1 MLETDGEDM
10 QNREHSCFFS
20 AAHAAKDSGSALQ
33 LARNLSLELP
43 LARATKEQHDR
54 MIEGLGELD
63 KSGIAALTSN
73 TATKGPAITSAG
85 QVDQLGIYQV
95 DLMRTGIFRYRS
107 SAGLVVTKSPSRCS

>member
-1 MLETDGEDM
+1 VLETDGEDR

-20 AAHAAKDSGSALQ
+20 AAHAARDSGSALQ

-43 LARATKEQHDR
+43 LARARQEQHDR
-54 MIEGLGELD
+54 MIGEGLRELD
-63 KSGIAALTSN
+63 KSGIAELTSN

-95 DLMRTGIFRYRS
+95 DLMRT
-107 SAGLVVTKSPSRCS
+107 